1 MQKSRRSKRGVSLI
15 TLALVIGTFVALPL
29 GLLVFE
35 IHRAELARQ
44 QLRAICESA
53 ALGAAATLAGSDI
66 QDALEAQTNAM
77 SAALSLFRS
86 HSIIGCPLNN
96 AYLAQSLNT
105 LPPIR
110 SGNLYVQFLD
120 PHNNMQVVTI
130 GDPRGKVVKVTG
142 TFTLVPSFGTYLHI
156 GAVPICSAASGG
168 VPTLDVV
175 LCFDLSGSIDDQT
188 PVTFVRRQWDPTNS
202 KIAYNITRARAGSPA
217 GTNANGKLYDILGPP
232 STGSRTN
239 AVFPQWLSSSNQSDH
254 RYALSFSE
262 DGAANGLRGSPN
274 AGSPPG
280 NCPPGNASVGDLYTY
295 TDLVTNIDGNE
306 VFGGISSNGFDFP
319 DIATVTEAARG
330 NLENS
335 TVFNA
340 SKANLTLTNI
350 TPKVGY
356 KAEYIRLAALQLH
369 PISEAQQAADAFL
382 NIINTNTDA
391 HFGFV
396 AFAND
401 TGTSPTSTVTQ
412 SNIDATYSSG
422 GQGQFPMPQVK
433 LNQTP
438 ATTNYDTIKA
448 LLPKTGA
455 NTATNIGDALNEAV
469 LQFNSSS
476 TRKGSKKAIILFT
489 DGQPTV
495 GGPLNSDPWANARA
509 AAVVAKGQGI
519 PVYTIGLAQNPE
531 IVPSETAILNDTN
544 SSPSA
549 GGIAAIAG
557 NGGKFYIV
565 TNTNNLRFTFENVA
579 RHLSQLVR

>member
-1 MQKSRRSKRGVSLI
+1 MHTKQRSSRGVSLI
-15 TLALVIGTFVALPL
+15 TLALVIGVFVALPL

-44 QLRAICESA
+44 QLRAVCESA

-66 QDALEAQTNAM
+66 QNTVAAQTNAM
-77 SAALSLFRS
+77 SSALSLFRS
-86 HSIIGCPLNN
+86 NSIIGCPLNN
-96 AYLAQSLNT
+96 AYLAQSMNT
-105 LPPIR
+105 IPPVR

-120 PHNNMQVVTI
+120 PNNNMQVVNL
-130 GDPRGKVVKVTG
+130 GDPRGKIVKVTG
-142 TFTLVPSFGTYLHI
+142 TFTLLPSFGSYLHI
-156 GAVPICSAASGG
+156 GAVPIVSTASGG

-188 PVTFVRRQWDPTNS
+188 PVTFVRRQWDPTNN
-202 KIAYNITRARAGSPA
+202 KIAYNISNARAGSPA
-217 GTNANGKLYDILGPP
+217 GTHANGKLYDVLGPP

-239 AVFPQWLSSSNQSDH
+239 AVPPQWLSSSNQSDH
-254 RYALSFSE
+254 RYKLSFSE
-262 DGAANGLRGSPN
+262 DGAASGLRGSPN

-280 NCPPGNASVGDLYTY
+280 NCPPGNAPIGDLYTY
-295 TDLVTNIDGNE
+295 TDLVTNIDGHN

-319 DIATVTEAARG
+319 NIATLTEAARG

-335 TVFNA
+335 TVFNT
-340 SKANLTLTNI
+340 SKAYLTLTNI
-350 TPKVGY
+350 TPQVGY
-356 KAEYIRLAALQLH
+356 KAEYLRLAALQLH
-369 PISEAQQAADAFL
+369 PIIDAQQAADSFL

-396 AFAND
+396 AFADD
-401 TGTSPTSTVTQ
+401 TGTGPTSTVTQ
-412 SNIDATYSSG
+412 SNVDATYSSG
-422 GQGQFPMPQVK
+422 GQAQFPLPQVK

-438 ATTNYDTIKA
+438 ATTNYNTIKT

-476 TRKGSKKAIILFT
+476 SRKGSKKAIVLFT

-509 AAVVAKGQGI
+509 AAVIAKGKGI

-544 SSPSA
+544 SNPSS

-557 NGGKFYIV
+557 NGGQFYIV
-565 TNTNNLRFTFENVA
+565 TDVNNLRFTFENVA